1 MSHKTSLEMQE
12 FPSSSEVRRTLR
24 SHMPVTCEWAYFD
37 HAAVAPLPSVA
48 AEAGRV
54 FLSQAEKSGDCSW
67 PEWSAIAARLRGSA
81 AALIHCDADE
91 IAMVPNTTFAIN
103 LIASAFPWF
112 SSNSSSALPNVA
124 WPNVARPNVVV
135 IENEFS
141 SNLLPWLELS
151 RSGVEVRVVP
161 VDPSGIVSL
170 DGLAERIDSATRL
183 VSISWVGY
191 SSGYRIDLPKV
202 CDLVHSRGAELFL
215 DAIQGLGVFSCDV
228 SQLPIDYLAA
238 DGHKWLLGPEGA
250 GLLYIRRERLA
261 KLENRMVG
269 WNSVQGAHRFQNAEV
284 QFKSDASRFEGGS
297 ANHLGIVCLEASLK
311 LLLDLGVHQAGNG
324 VAAAVLENADR
335 IEESLRSLGAI
346 VHRDKE
352 TADRLSTHC
361 SGIVSF
367 EIAGKDPQAIRNAL
381 IRNKVVTSVRHG
393 RLRVATHAYNN
404 AEDVQ
409 RLCDA
414 IRSQILDN

>member
-1 MSHKTSLEMQE
+1 
-12 FPSSSEVRRTLR
+12 
-24 SHMPVTCEWAYFD
+24 MPVTREWAYFD
-37 HAAVAPLPSVA
+37 HAAVAPLPSMA
-48 AEAGRV
+48 ADAGRV
-54 FLSQAEKSGDCSW
+54 FLNQAEKSGDCCW
-67 PEWSAIAARLRGSA
+67 PEWSAIATRLRGNA
-81 AALIHCDADE
+81 ASLLHCEVEE
-91 IAMVPNTTFAIN
+91 IALVPNTTFAIN

-112 SSNSSSALPNVA
+112 SSRASSPRTEA
-124 WPNVARPNVVV
+124 ARPNVVV

-141 SNLLPWLELS
+141 SNLLPWLELA

-170 DGLAERIDSATRL
+170 DRLAERIDSATRL

-202 CDLVHSRGAELFL
+202 CELVHCRGAELFL

-297 ANHLGIVCLEASLK
+297 ANHLGIVCLDASLR
-311 LLLDLGVHQAGNG
+311 LLLDLGVHLPCSG
-324 VAAAVLENADR
+324 VATAVLENADL

-346 VHRDKE
+346 VYRDKE
-352 TADRLSTHC
+352 AAQRSATHC
-361 SGIVSF
+361 SGIISF
-367 EIAGKDPQAIRNAL
+367 EIEGKDPQSIRNAL

-404 AEDVQ
+404 ADDVQ

-414 IRSQILDN
+414 IRS